1 MSKLFSLVAV
11 AGMASVASAAIVT
24 AQPMDGTPFGERDT
38 PVFQSMSGSYAAF
51 AAASGT
57 IGFDDYVTTESGP
70 TFLLSKLVFVG
81 GVTNAGDSL
90 TFNFYDTANVL
101 AASSNVTLPTGG
113 NFIWTITFGLLP
125 SGDDSTFA
133 VPSAGTMEIVA
144 TAPTTGRW
152 YLNSAG
158 YIPTVGSESTGFGAG
173 STLGRNQA
181 FQLNAVPTPGAAALL
196 GLGGLVA
203 TRRRR

>member
-1 MSKLFSLVAV
+1 MKLFALVV
-11 AGMASVASAAIVT
+11 AAGLASSANALVVT
-24 AQPMDGTPFGERDT
+24 SQPMDMGTFGERDT
-38 PVFQSMSGSYAAF
+38 PVFQSLSGSYAAF

-57 IGFDDYVTTESGP
+57 VGFDDYVTTESGP

-81 GVTNAGDSL
+81 GVATAGDSL

-101 AASSNVTLPTGG
+101 AGSSTVTLPTAG
-113 NFIWTITFGLLP
+113 NFIWTITFGALP
-125 SGDDSTFA
+125 SGDDSVFA

-144 TAPTTGRW
+144 TAPVLGRW
-152 YLNSAG
+152 FLNSAG
-158 YIPTVGSESTGFGAG
+158 YIPTVGSENIAVGAG
-173 STLGRNQA
+173 SGIGRNQA